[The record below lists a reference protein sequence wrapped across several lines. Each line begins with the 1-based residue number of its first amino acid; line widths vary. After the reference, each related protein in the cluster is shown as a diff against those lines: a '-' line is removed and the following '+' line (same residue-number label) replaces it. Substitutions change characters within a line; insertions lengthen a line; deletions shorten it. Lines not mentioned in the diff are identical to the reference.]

1 MAKTVLVVEDEKPI
15 VDILTYNLKKEGYEV
30 LSAMDGEAGLALA
43 LTRHPDLV
51 LLDVMLPK
59 MDGFEVCKTI
69 RHREPTLPVIML
81 TAREEEADKV
91 FGLEQGA
98 DDYVTKP
105 FSMRELMARVKANI
119 RRSLPV
125 PAPAAG
131 PGLVIDERSMN
142 VTLSGVPVE
151 LSKREYELLHFLA
164 GHPGEVFS
172 REELMD
178 RVWNFEYYGD
188 MRTVDVTVRRLRE
201 KIEDDPASPTRILTK
216 RGAGYYYACN

>member
-1 MAKTVLVVEDEKPI
+1 MGKTVLVVEDEKAI

-30 LSAMDGEAGLALA
+30 LSAMDGETGLALA
-43 LTRHPDLV
+43 LTKRPDLV

-59 MDGFEVCKTI
+59 LDGFEVCKAI
-69 RHREPTLPVIML
+69 RQREPALPVIML
-81 TAREEEADKV
+81 TAREDETDKV

-119 RRSLPV
+119 RRNLPMT
-125 PAPAAG
+125 APAG
-131 PGLVIDERSMN
+131 GEGLQIDERSMA
-142 VTLSGVPVE
+142 VTLGGVPVE

-164 GHPGEVFS
+164 SHPGEVFS

-188 MRTVDVTVRRLRE
+188 LRTVDVTVRRLRE
-201 KIEDDPASPTRILTK
+201 KIEENPAEPARILTK
-216 RGAGYYYACN
+216 RGAGYYYSVR